1 MLKKELQD
9 SMIISSG
16 STDIWKSVSNIGVVI
31 KMGFNF

>member
-16 STDIWKSVSNIGVVI
+16 STDIWKSDSNIGGVMKTV
-31 KMGFNF
+31 FDF